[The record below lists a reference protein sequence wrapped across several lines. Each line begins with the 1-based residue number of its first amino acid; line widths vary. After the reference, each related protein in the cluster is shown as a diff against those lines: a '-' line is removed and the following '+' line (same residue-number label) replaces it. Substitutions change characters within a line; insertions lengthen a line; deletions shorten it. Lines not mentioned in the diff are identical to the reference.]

1 MKKPTWIFQGNLL
14 EACQG
19 LSFNCKF
26 FSWWFSIWLILRK
39 LKLLFFCFTN
49 VICKCR
55 LYRYTSILLVVLCK
69 MIPEAIHFLN
79 RILWVFSIFFPGFEN
94 KDQGKIA
101 GNWCR
106 HASLHIVDKGQIK
119 PIVEV
124 GDWRKIRW
132 LKKVTARR
140 HDSGQMMACQK
151 IVMDCPFSIYIKS
164 FGRSCLFFL
173 RDYHLLHS
181 MQTLLRNWWRFC
193 LHLNVTF
200 LCMNKVLY

>member
-1 MKKPTWIFQGNLL
+1 
-14 EACQG
+14 
-19 LSFNCKF
+19 
-26 FSWWFSIWLILRK
+26 
-39 LKLLFFCFTN
+39 
-49 VICKCR
+49 
-55 LYRYTSILLVVLCK
+55 

-132 LKKVTARR
+132 LKNNTARR

-181 MQTLLRNWWRFC
+181 MQISVKKLMEVLLASKCNIS
-193 LHLNVTF
+193 LDEQSAL
-200 LCMNKVLY
+200 LIL